1 MESVEGHLC
10 GGLSHGLGTDTSN
23 HLTRV
28 DDSSSEDGADVKN
41 QLIEGSGVKPVF
53 HYNFLRAQ

>member
-1 MESVEGHLC
+1 
-10 GGLSHGLGTDTSN
+10 
-23 HLTRV
+23 V

-41 QLIEGSGVKPVF
+41 QLIEGSSVKPAF